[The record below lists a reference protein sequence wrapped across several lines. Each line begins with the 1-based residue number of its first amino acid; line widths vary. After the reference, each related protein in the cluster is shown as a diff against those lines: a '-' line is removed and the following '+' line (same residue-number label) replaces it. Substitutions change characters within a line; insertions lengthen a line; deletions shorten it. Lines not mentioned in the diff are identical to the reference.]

1 MKQGA
6 IMRVG
11 DIIRIG
17 RVPILVKES
26 NINTRRLN
34 KINDEIE
41 DHMKSGKIKPFI
53 TNGSENMNESMLKL
67 NNS

>member
-1 MKQGA
+1 
-6 IMRVG
+6 MRVG

-26 NINTRRLN
+26 NINTKRLN

-41 DHMKSGKIKPFI
+41 DHLKSGKIQPFI
-53 TNGSENMNESMLKL
+53 TNGSSQTQLENMNESMMKL

>member
-1 MKQGA
+1 
-6 IMRVG
+6 MRVG

-26 NINTRRLN
+26 NINTKRLN

-41 DHMKSGKIKPFI
+41 DHLKSGKI
-53 TNGSENMNESMLKL
+53 
-67 NNS
+67 

>member
-1 MKQGA
+1 
-6 IMRVG
+6 MRVG

-26 NINTRRLN
+26 NINTKRLN

-41 DHMKSGKIKPFI
+41 DHLKSGKIQPFI
-53 TNGSENMNESMLKL
+53 TNGSLENMNESMLKL
-67 NNS
+67 NTTNNNS